1 MERVYFFVK
10 VWIIVC
16 SIWLVE
22 VIISMIGLNINK
34 RLYEFEE
41 EKGVMFWKRLEG
53 GDGRWKW
60 YNYMIYLKIKEI
72 IKSVII
78 F

>member
-1 MERVYFFVK
+1 MVEGGRKQTMERVYSLVK
-10 VWIIVC
+10 ACIIVC

-22 VIISMIGLNINK
+22 ATTSMTGLNTNK

-53 GDGRWKW
+53 GDGRWK
-60 YNYMIYLKIKEI
+60 
-72 IKSVII
+72 
-78 F
+78 